1 MATYDE
7 LREALHHISDVYGDP
22 NAWQRGLAAQDVAD
36 IDGYLNA
43 ATEQQPAVAHGNA
56 GGHLTGIPGW
66 VDPVTHKV
74 YVYHPTSTASEP
86 QVPDTLIGALRNHFP
101 GLFGPAG
108 QPIIPPSG
116 HLPPLPATPQPG
128 SPGRPTTP
136 SDPPAGSP
144 DPGTGGLPTG
154 EQQSGRTAD
163 AVRKLQSEL
172 AKRFSQ
178 ISAAEEQLSEAVL
191 NAHATTAEGQRKLND
206 IQQKIIAATDNPAF
220 ALDTPAGQTQF
231 LKFLR
236 TQVGA
241 IADVVSSGAVTAAD
255 QARTV
260 RALADLYTADPGDKD
275 AEPSA
280 VQPEPAA
287 PQQEPTP
294 SALSDPNPIGPLG
307 DPSLPLGG
315 DISSTDP
322 LPLVAST
329 LPAALGAFPPATA
342 GGPLDGLGGLASE
355 LGDLARHD
363 PGGDTSG
370 DHTDAHGS
378 DTNKPPDQTS
388 PPPATA
394 PASGAPPVT
403 EPAAGPPGPSV
414 GAGAPGSTST
424 TVELPDGS
432 TARAATPAAAEAVS
446 AYLAGTPLDTAYRQ
460 AGVELPP
467 PGTPVT
473 SPIDP
478 SQLSAGDL
486 GMFKDHYVV
495 ALSTAKAF
503 KDGQVVALS
512 SVASGPDFLGWMRPF
527 AAPLSQPVTAPAAPP
542 NQAPVAAAPG

>member
-7 LREALHHISDVYGDP
+7 LREALHHI
-22 NAWQRGLAAQDVAD
+22 
-36 IDGYLNA
+36 
-43 ATEQQPAVAHGNA
+43 
-56 GGHLTGIPGW
+56 
-66 VDPVTHKV
+66 
-74 YVYHPTSTASEP
+74 
-86 QVPDTLIGALRNHFP
+86 
-101 GLFGPAG
+101 
-108 QPIIPPSG
+108 
-116 HLPPLPATPQPG
+116 PLPATPQP
-128 SPGRPTTP
+128 
-136 SDPPAGSP
+136 GSP

-163 AVRKLQSEL
+163 AVRKLQGEL

-178 ISAAEEQLSEAVL
+178 ISAAEEELSEAVL
-191 NAHATTAEGQRKLND
+191 NAHATTADGQRELND

-241 IADVVSSGAVTAAD
+241 IADVVGSGAVTAAD

-260 RALADLYTADPGDKD
+260 RALADLYTADPGDKA

-280 VQPEPAA
+280 IQPEPAA
-287 PQQEPTP
+287 PPQEPTLP
-294 SALSDPNPIGPLG
+294 AISDPNPIGPLA
-307 DPSLPLGG
+307 DPSLPVGG
-315 DISSTDP
+315 GMSSTDP

-329 LPAALGAFPPATA
+329 LPAALGAFPPPTA
-342 GGPLDGLGGLASE
+342 GGPWDGLGGLASE

-363 PGGDTSG
+363 SGRDNSG
-370 DHTDAHGS
+370 DHTDARGS
-378 DTNKPPDQTS
+378 DSNKPPDQTS

-394 PASGAPPVT
+394 
-403 EPAAGPPGPSV
+403 PAAGPPGPSV
-414 GAGAPGSTST
+414 GAGAPGSAST

-432 TARAATPAAAEAVS
+432 TARAVTPAAADAVR

-467 PGTPVT
+467 PGTPVM

-495 ALSTAKAF
+495 ALSAAKAL

-527 AAPLSQPVTAPAAPP
+527 AAPLSQPVTATAAPP
-542 NQAPVAAAPG
+542 NQAPVAVAPG